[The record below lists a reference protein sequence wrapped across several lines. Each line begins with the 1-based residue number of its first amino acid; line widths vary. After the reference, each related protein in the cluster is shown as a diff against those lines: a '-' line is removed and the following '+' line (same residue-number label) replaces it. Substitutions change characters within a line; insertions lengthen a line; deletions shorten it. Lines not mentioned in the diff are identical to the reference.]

1 LNYCIFVE
9 EINTQIVILIALTG
23 ASILF
28 CKKKILRKAGIW
40 ITSKARAIRSLI
52 NMIEEEYIRLIFGL
66 KLRQIRTDKN
76 LSLFGLA
83 KVTGLSKSYLNE
95 IEKGKKYPKRDKI
108 LLLSEALDSTYDQM
122 VSLKLD
128 KNLAPIGE
136 ILQSRILKEIP
147 LDIFGIKESN
157 LIDIIA
163 EAPVKVNAFI
173 STLFEIAKH
182 YNLTRESFFLAAL
195 RSYQEANNN
204 YFDEIEL
211 QVEKFAKA
219 YSLDLTQKLS
229 VADLEEILVDE
240 YGYTINNEELTEHEE
255 LVYLRSVFV
264 PKSKTL
270 LISKSA
276 DVSQRMF
283 IYAKEIAYN
292 YMEISDRLYTFSWIK
307 FESFDQVLNNFFAS
321 YFAGALLIPR
331 KELVKELKVVFEKKT
346 FNPTDFTDLIL
357 KFTDS
362 PETFYQRLTNILPK
376 DFNLK
381 NLFFLRFN
389 YKPERN
395 DFQLTKEL
403 HITNL
408 LEPHA
413 NENNE
418 HYCRRWV
425 SIKTLST
432 IPNSDENHLFDT
444 QISSYNHT
452 DNEYFVMSSATKD
465 PFRNG
470 YYRSIALGIMISSH
484 SQSKIQFL
492 EDETIK
498 RRKVGVTCE
507 TCSIEDCLERV
518 APPKKIERKQRF
530 EKIDKVVQLLME
542 KYS

>member
-1 LNYCIFVE
+1 
-9 EINTQIVILIALTG
+9 
-23 ASILF
+23 
-28 CKKKILRKAGIW
+28 
-40 ITSKARAIRSLI
+40 
-52 NMIEEEYIRLIFGL
+52 MIEEEYIRLIFGL
-66 KLRQIRTDKN
+66 KLKQIRTEKN

-83 KVTGLSKSYLNE
+83 KITGLSKSYLNE

-147 LDIFGIKESN
+147 LEVFGIKESN

-163 EAPVKVNAFI
+163 EAPLKVNAFI

-204 YFDEIEL
+204 YFDEIEV

-219 YSLDLTQKLS
+219 YSLDLTKKLN
-229 VADLEEILVDE
+229 VADLEEILIDE
-240 YGYTINNEELTEHEE
+240 YGYTINNDELTEHDE

-270 LISKSA
+270 LISKNA

-292 YMEISDRLYTFSWIK
+292 YMEIGERLYTFSWIK
-307 FESFDQVLNNFFAS
+307 FESFDQVLNNFMAS

-331 KELVKELKVVFEKKT
+331 KELVKELKLFFEQKD
-346 FNPTDFTDLIL
+346 FNASSFTNLIS

-418 HYCRRWV
+418 HYCRRWI
-425 SIKTLST
+425 SLKTLKE
-432 IPNSDENHLFDT
+432 IPNSKESHLFDA

-452 DNEYFVMSSATKD
+452 ENEYFVMSSATKD

-470 YYRSIALGIMISSH
+470 HYRSIALGIMISSH

-492 EDETIK
+492 EDVSIK

-507 TCSIEDCLERV
+507 SCLLNDCEERV
-518 APPKKIERKQRF
+518 APPRNIERKQRF
-530 EKIDKVVQLLME
+530 EKIDKVVQGLME